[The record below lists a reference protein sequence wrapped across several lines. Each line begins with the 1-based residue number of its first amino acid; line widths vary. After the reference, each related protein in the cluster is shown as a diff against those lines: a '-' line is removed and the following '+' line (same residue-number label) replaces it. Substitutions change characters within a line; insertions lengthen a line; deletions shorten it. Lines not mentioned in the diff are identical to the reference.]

1 MKRMAGVILLLIGL
15 WLGANKSVNA
25 LDCTQNSV
33 TCLQWDSDND
43 ECGSSNGDVA
53 ACVESG
59 TSCDWSYNQ
68 SLLDCG
74 MCMPHGAQCYDK
86 DIPLPSGAT
95 PAPTST
101 QGVACGDSTFPAC
114 NGSCA
119 GSNVCKSIYV
129 SSSCECGPATGCA
142 DYVPTPNI
150 LATAR
155 LTPTSARFRWSPI
168 DTQKYPYVERIALI
182 VEETAANL
190 NTCMTAAIRGDASSV
205 CNVYQP
211 NLAVSATSYTATGA
225 LVAGTEY
232 EVRVIFITFDPP
244 GLLPVCINSDR
255 IDYLSSCE
263 LTPDP
268 TTIEVGE
275 TQLLTTNLVANTWYV
290 SYTRAPT
297 AYATVTTPDNA
308 LPYRTTVTGVA
319 DGTTLVTGNVYTYAT
334 PPVLACSDTATVTV
348 GTVVVSANPWWQT
361 IGGSIHTQRTTGTV
375 LRSRLPAG
383 EYLIKRVTG
392 GTSGLLSYGGGTVV
406 LVGGTV
412 SQDGWKAKSLYTGKT
427 MNYAYFAKNMGV
439 ATSGQAKDWAGDA
452 MTKPAYNA
460 NKVFYYQD
468 PVGTASLAAVWNVA
482 NGQKYVVFVNGDL
495 EIDQNINVAPGGFL
509 AFIVSGE
516 ITVDPAVTYMEGL
529 FVSNG
534 NFSTISKYVAG
545 VTNDSRLLVEGS
557 VITWGSIDLNR
568 NLGDAANATL
578 PAEQVTYRPD
588 LLTNMPDRMKSFALE
603 WKEVPAG
610 TFGE

>member
-1 MKRMAGVILLLIGL
+1 
-15 WLGANKSVNA
+15 
-25 LDCTQNSV
+25 
-33 TCLQWDSDND
+33 
-43 ECGSSNGDVA
+43 
-53 ACVESG
+53 
-59 TSCDWSYNQ
+59 
-68 SLLDCG
+68 
-74 MCMPHGAQCYDK
+74 
-86 DIPLPSGAT
+86 
-95 PAPTST
+95 
-101 QGVACGDSTFPAC
+101 
-114 NGSCA
+114 
-119 GSNVCKSIYV
+119 
-129 SSSCECGPATGCA
+129 
-142 DYVPTPNI
+142 
-150 LATAR
+150 
-155 LTPTSARFRWSPI
+155 
-168 DTQKYPYVERIALI
+168 
-182 VEETAANL
+182 
-190 NTCMTAAIRGDASSV
+190 
-205 CNVYQP
+205 
-211 NLAVSATSYTATGA
+211 
-225 LVAGTEY
+225 
-232 EVRVIFITFDPP
+232 
-244 GLLPVCINSDR
+244 
-255 IDYLSSCE
+255 
-263 LTPDP
+263 
-268 TTIEVGE
+268 
-275 TQLLTTNLVANTWYV
+275 
-290 SYTRAPT
+290 
-297 AYATVTTPDNA
+297 
-308 LPYRTTVTGVA
+308 
-319 DGTTLVTGNVYTYAT
+319 
-334 PPVLACSDTATVTV
+334 
-348 GTVVVSANPWWQT
+348 VVVSANPWWQT